1 MHRCAAGIR
10 RRRACALRLRRV
22 SLPPQTSA
30 VAAVAAALAL
40 APLLALL
47 APALLAA
54 CRTALTA
61 LLALV
66 RAACR
71 QARYAS
77 DAEPFSRFL
86 SFAQPPSY
94 AVIIDAGS
102 SGSRVHVFRRVPCV
116 ACYCL

>member
-1 MHRCAAGIR
+1 
-10 RRRACALRLRRV
+10 LRRV

-30 VAAVAAALAL
+30 VAAVAAALV
-40 APLLALL
+40 
-47 APALLAA
+47 LLAA

-66 RAACR
+66 RAAQR
-71 QARYAS
+71 HARYVS
-77 DAEPFSRFL
+77 DAEPLARFA
-86 SFAQPPSY
+86 FAQPPSY

>member
-1 MHRCAAGIR
+1 
-10 RRRACALRLRRV
+10 V
-22 SLPPQTSA
+22 
-30 VAAVAAALAL
+30 
-40 APLLALL
+40 
-47 APALLAA
+47 LLAA

-66 RAACR
+66 RAAQL

-77 DAEPFSRFL
+77 DAEPHSRFL